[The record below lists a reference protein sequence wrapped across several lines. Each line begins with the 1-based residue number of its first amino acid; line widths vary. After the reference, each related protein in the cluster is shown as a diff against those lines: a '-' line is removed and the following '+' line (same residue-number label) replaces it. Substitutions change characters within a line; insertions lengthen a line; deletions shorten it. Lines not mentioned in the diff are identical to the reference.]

1 MAEQSSTNPMRPAR
15 VAAFIGTGL
24 LLYGLLYA
32 AAEFLVRRTGD
43 GNPVYRIITTERR
56 HHDWIILGAS
66 HAMPLDFHD
75 FGTRIEEETGLE
87 VLNLASPGT
96 GPLYQRFIAERYFT
110 DHSADG
116 VLVVADSFGF
126 YSPEWNEERFG
137 HRDLLSRTPLDAAAL
152 RLYLDYL
159 SLGVDPR
166 AVLDYATGFSKIN
179 NHERFEPD
187 KWKGE
192 ERFTRSARPSDL
204 ADRERIEYLYP
215 ESAEPA
221 AVDRYMDHLMAL
233 ARTARNAGARVVVIK
248 PPLPERFRALLPA
261 EEDFDAALREA
272 LDKQGIAFHDFS
284 DALPE
289 PRYYFDSDHLNE
301 EGARLFLENQL
312 GDLLT
317 GT

>member
-1 MAEQSSTNPMRPAR
+1 MAEESSTNPMRPAR
-15 VAAFIGTGL
+15 VAAFVGIGL

-32 AAEFLVRRTGD
+32 AAELLVRYTGD

-75 FGTRIEEETGLE
+75 FGTRIEEQTGLQ

-96 GPLYQRFIAERYFT
+96 GPLYQRFVAERYFI

-152 RLYLDYL
+152 RLYLGYL
-159 SLGVDPR
+159 SRGVDPR

-179 NHERFEPD
+179 NHDRFEPD
-187 KWKGE
+187 KWEGE

-215 ESAEPA
+215 EAAEPA
-221 AVDRYMDHLMAL
+221 TVERYMDHLVAL
-233 ARTARNAGARVVVIK
+233 ARTARAAGARVVVIK

-261 EEDFDAALREA
+261 EEEFDAALREA
-272 LDKQGIAFHDFS
+272 LGREGIAFRDFS
-284 DALPE
+284 DVLPE
-289 PRYYFDSDHLNE
+289 PRYYFDPDHLNE

-312 GDLLT
+312 AELLT
-317 GT
+317 GS